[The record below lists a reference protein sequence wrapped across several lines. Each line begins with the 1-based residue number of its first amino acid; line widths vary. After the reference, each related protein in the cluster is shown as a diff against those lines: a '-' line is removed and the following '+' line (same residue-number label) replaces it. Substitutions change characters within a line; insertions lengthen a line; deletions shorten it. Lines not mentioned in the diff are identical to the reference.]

1 MSECQITEHI
11 PKNKGKNAEGKQF
24 VLFAF
29 HTFPC
34 DTGREPKNM
43 LSHKRL
49 LLLLAEK
56 GKVPRMQ
63 THICL
68 ENKRAEA
75 KESVEKYFF
84 A

>member
-11 PKNKGKNAEGKQF
+11 PKNKGKNVEGKQF

-49 LLLLAEK
+49 LLLLADKRKSAAYANTHMFGKQKSRGK
-56 GKVPRMQ
+56 GKR
-63 THICL
+63 
-68 ENKRAEA
+68 
-75 KESVEKYFF
+75 
-84 A
+84 